1 MTTAPARQPQLTREI
16 IVDAAEALF
25 EASRRE
31 DFSLRELGDQL
42 GVHATAV
49 YRHFKDKR
57 ELLQAVADRTLVGVA
72 GAGADFEDPFAAA
85 EAVCVALRTAL
96 LQRPSAARVLSQGPT
111 RQPNETALTERLLGF
126 MLRAGLSPEDSIDA
140 YHALIEYAVGSAVID
155 QPLAS
160 LTDDERSEVYR
171 RWRGDYLGLDEKDF
185 PHLVALAPRMYRDA
199 SNQFTFGLTA
209 MLEAL
214 RARNESSGQSCQ
226 S

>member
-1 MTTAPARQPQLTREI
+1 MTTVPARQPQLTRER

-25 EASRRE
+25 ETGRRE

-57 ELLQAVADRTLVGVA
+57 QLLQAVADRTLAGVA
-72 GAGADFEDPFAAA
+72 GAGADLDDPFAAA
-85 EAVCVALRTAL
+85 EAVCLALRTAL
-96 LQRPSAARVLSQGPT
+96 LQRPSATRVLSQGPT
-111 RQPNETALTERLLGF
+111 RQPNEIALTERLLGL
-126 MLRAGLSPEDSIDA
+126 MRRAGLSPEDSIDA
-140 YHALIEYAVGSAVID
+140 YHALIEFAVGSAVID

-160 LTDDERSEVYR
+160 LTDDERAAVYR
-171 RWRGDYLGLDEKDF
+171 RWRGDYLGLDEKSF

-199 SNQFTFGLTA
+199 SDQFTFGLTA

-214 RARNESSGQSCQ
+214 RARAAGPAPRRQS
-226 S
+226 